1 MSNAP
6 NIFERLNAVQ
16 QEVKYIQKEQK
27 QGMRYSIVSHD
38 SVTAK
43 VRPAMVKHGVVYWPN
58 EIYYRQNGNRTE
70 AHIVVRFQSVNKERS
85 DFIDV
90 ASLGY
95 GIDQQDKGPG
105 KSISY
110 AVKYALLK
118 VLGLE
123 TGDDPDLDQDTEFNS
138 EQPETITLPD
148 VPNLSKE
155 DCKNF
160 NDTTAW
166 TLWVES
172 CIDTIKKCKT
182 ENERTQFKESIEV
195 AFTKSP
201 KSARR
206 LVSAAL
212 TTRKQ
217 ELLK

>member
-1 MSNAP
+1 M

-70 AHIVVRFQSVNKERS
+70 AHIVVRFQSVNKEKS

-95 GIDQQDKGPG
+95 GIDPQDKGPG
-105 KSISY
+105 KAISY

-123 TGDDPDLDQDTEFNS
+123 TGDDPDLDQKTEFKEDQS
-138 EQPETITLPD
+138 EVKSSPD
-148 VPNLSKE
+148 IINLSKQ
-155 DCKNF
+155 DGKNF
-160 NDTTAW
+160 NDTTDW
-166 TLWVES
+166 PLWVES
-172 CIDTIKKCKT
+172 CNKTIKECST
-182 ENERTQFKESIEV
+182 ENERTKFKDSIEG
-195 AFTKSP
+195 AYNRAP
-201 KSARR
+201 QSAKR
-206 LVSAAL
+206 LVSASL
-212 TTRKQ
+212 TARKQ

>member
-155 DCKNF
+155 DGKHF

>member
-1 MSNAP
+1 M

-16 QEVKYIQKEQK
+16 LEVKYIQKEQK

-38 SVTAK
+38 SVTNK
-43 VRPAMVKHGVVYWPN
+43 VRPSMVKHGVVYWPN

-70 AHIVVRFQSVNKERS
+70 AHIVVRFQSVNKEKS

-105 KSISY
+105 KAISY

-123 TGDDPDLDQDTEFNS
+123 TGDDPDLDQKTEF
-138 EQPETITLPD
+138 
-148 VPNLSKE
+148 KE
-155 DCKNF
+155 DQSEVKSSPDIIDDF
-160 NDTTAW
+160 SATDW
-166 TLWVES
+166 SLWIEN
-172 CIDTIKKCKT
+172 CNKTIKECST
-182 ENERTQFKESIEV
+182 ENERTKFKDSIEG
-195 AFTKSP
+195 AYNRAP
-201 KSARR
+201 RSAQR
-206 LVSAAL
+206 LVSASL
-212 TTRKQ
+212 TAKKQ